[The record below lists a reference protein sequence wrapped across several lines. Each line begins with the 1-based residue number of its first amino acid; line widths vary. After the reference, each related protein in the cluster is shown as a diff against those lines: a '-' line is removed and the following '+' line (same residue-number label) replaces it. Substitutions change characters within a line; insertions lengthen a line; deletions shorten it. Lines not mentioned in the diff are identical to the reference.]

1 MDPSVGELTVNL
13 SSLPTVPIYLIAED
27 SSSRVTQRR
36 VSILLCD
43 CPHGLE
49 ACPEPDLNE
58 PLPTDPITGH
68 YKLPCT
74 CPDYSSGVYCERNS
88 SGCSAEFFPEF
99 ATCHN
104 NSSTTEDLSCSKCLG
119 NVTVDSDILCFVG
132 KFGTQ

>member
-27 SSSRVTQRR
+27 SSGRATQRR
-36 VSILLCD
+36 VSILFCD
-43 CPHGLE
+43 CPHRLDT
-49 ACPEPDLNE
+49 CPEPDLDK

-74 CPDYSSGVYCERNS
+74 CPDYFSGVYCERNS
-88 SGCSAEFFPEF
+88 SGCSDEFFPEF

-104 NSSTTEDLSCSKCLG
+104 NSGTTEDLSCNKCLG
-119 NVTVDSDILCFVG
+119 NVTVNSDILCFVG
-132 KFGTQ
+132 KFGTR